1 MRRVDVFRSRKKV
14 GTFPR
19 NVRKADAPWARP
31 YLGIGISLA
40 LLALASVRFAS
51 AQTVVPECRTDPTTV
66 QKAAA
71 DVPSGGKP
79 RFRKVFAFTD
89 IGDDEHAAKLA
100 ELNVFAANCCDAGN
114 RPDPEKL
121 ERAKR
126 FGIVPYVAFGPFC
139 GSHVQA
145 LSPEEAR
152 LQAELQGRFVPS
164 EAKGDAGDRGRT
176 DLWRTRHYRLGGEPE
191 PGNTEVYV
199 ESIGCFVGTNACAKG
214 AAGLVERL
222 RANPEAKAVCLDYIG
237 YANYRGCRHPDC
249 LRLLEAWLERE
260 GLADTEENRDRFFE
274 DQIVAYYA
282 ALFDAVKAYD
292 PSVVVYAH
300 LYPVFLPDPLYGNRL
315 KLDYCAQTCAWYF
328 RWPTE
333 KVRRYAETV
342 VRGQR
347 ERWPFAHGVPF
358 VAYGPWANGI
368 DPDFGKTPEDLDREL
383 RAVLESGAEYLSV
396 HEIDSVIADP
406 AVFAV
411 FRKYCASP
419 QPAFVAIRCRRQV
432 WHSTPSR
439 GRSVCAADNLPSPVA
454 VVVGGMNAIVTP
466 LDSFGNRG
474 RSLTEIY

>member
-1 MRRVDVFRSRKKV
+1 MTPV
-14 GTFPR
+14 PR
-19 NVRKADAPWARP
+19 LLATVSIVAAVCAQAAADAP
-31 YLGIGISLA
+31 
-40 LLALASVRFAS
+40 
-51 AQTVVPECRTDPTTV
+51 
-66 QKAAA
+66 
-71 DVPSGGKP
+71 SGGEP

-114 RPDPEKL
+114 RPDPEKI

-139 GSHVQA
+139 GSHVQT

-191 PGNTEVYV
+191 PGNAEVYV

-260 GLADTEENRDRFFE
+260 GLADTGENRDRFFE
-274 DQIVAYYA
+274 EQIVAYYA
-282 ALFDAVKAYD
+282 ALYDAVKAYD

-300 LYPVFLPDPLYGNRL
+300 LYPVFLPDPLYGSRL

-328 RWPTE
+328 RWSAE

-383 RAVLESGAEYLSV
+383 RAVLESGAECLSV
-396 HEIDSVIADP
+396 HEIDSIIADP
-406 AVFAV
+406 AVFTV
-411 FRKYCASP
+411 FKKYCASP
-419 QPAFVAIRCRRQV
+419 
-432 WHSTPSR
+432 SR
-439 GRSVCAADNLPSPVA
+439 
-454 VVVGGMNAIVTP
+454 
-466 LDSFGNRG
+466 
-474 RSLTEIY
+474 

>member
-1 MRRVDVFRSRKKV
+1 MTPV
-14 GTFPR
+14 PR
-19 NVRKADAPWARP
+19 
-31 YLGIGISLA
+31 
-40 LLALASVRFAS
+40 LLA
-51 AQTVVPECRTDPTTV
+51 TVSIVAAVCATAA
-66 QKAAA
+66 KAAA
-71 DVPSGGKP
+71 DAPSGGEP

-114 RPDPEKL
+114 RPDPEKI

-139 GSHVQA
+139 GLHVQA

-164 EAKGDAGDRGRT
+164 DAKGDAGDPGRT

-191 PGNTEVYV
+191 PGNAEVYV

-260 GLADTEENRDRFFE
+260 GLADTGENRDRFFE
-274 DQIVAYYA
+274 EQIVAYYA
-282 ALFDAVKAYD
+282 ALYDAAKAYD

-300 LYPVFLPDPLYGNRL
+300 LFPVFLPDPLYGSRL

-328 RWPTE
+328 RWPAE

-383 RAVLESGAEYLSV
+383 RAVLESGAEYLAV
-396 HEIDSVIADP
+396 HEIDSVVADP

-411 FRKYCASP
+411 FRKYCAAP
-419 QPAFVAIRCRRQV
+419 DREE
-432 WHSTPSR
+432 
-439 GRSVCAADNLPSPVA
+439 GR
-454 VVVGGMNAIVTP
+454 
-466 LDSFGNRG
+466 
-474 RSLTEIY
+474 